1 MTRLKPI
8 GLTEADRQNPEESIT
23 PDRVKKL
30 IDLYKKNHYQYPWTH
45 EDKNERTF
53 EYRKSLRPNTY
64 QYRVEAIYRVRDP
77 IDKSKEYY
85 FYQKK
90 GRILNQNDDT
100 EYTNSLTEG
109 FAVEPQ
115 SELRWDPKIKSKT
128 PVKLRDN
135 PVYFFKWDKKEV
147 KKLLDNADPNE
158 PCMNFYIGTAGRK
171 GAGNSS
177 ATNVMAIKNKQD
189 FLDGSFDDLVILN
202 KSGMMMIDEPS
213 LQLVEKAKKKIE
225 EQAVSKVTE
234 GFENK

>member
-30 IDLYKKNHYQYPWTH
+30 IDLYKKNHYHYPWTH

-90 GRILNQNDDT
+90 GRILNQNDDM
-100 EYTNSLTEG
+100 EYTNLLNMPLLQVISSITCTYL
-109 FAVEPQ
+109 Q
-115 SELRWDPKIKSKT
+115 SPLSKPT
-128 PVKLRDN
+128 FITYISSKL
-135 PVYFFKWDKKEV
+135 
-147 KKLLDNADPNE
+147 
-158 PCMNFYIGTAGRK
+158 
-171 GAGNSS
+171 
-177 ATNVMAIKNKQD
+177 
-189 FLDGSFDDLVILN
+189 
-202 KSGMMMIDEPS
+202 
-213 LQLVEKAKKKIE
+213 
-225 EQAVSKVTE
+225 
-234 GFENK
+234 